1 MPARA
6 RYAVPSPAR
15 RLQPFDSFLLRPARF
30 MSAAKPVALPRSA
43 YRHFLTIPTR
53 WMDNDVYGHV
63 NNVVYYSYFDTVV
76 NEYLIRAGVL
86 DIEHG
91 ETIGLVVET
100 QCNYFMPLAF
110 PQHVDAGLRVTKCGA
125 SSVRYE
131 IGLFAQGSESAA
143 AQGHF
148 VHVYVDR
155 RTRRP
160 APLPDALRAALA
172 PLVLPAN

>member
-1 MPARA
+1 MT
-6 RYAVPSPAR
+6 
-15 RLQPFDSFLLRPARF
+15 
-30 MSAAKPVALPRSA
+30 KPVVAPRSA

-76 NEYLIRAGVL
+76 NEYLIRTGVL
-86 DIEHG
+86 DYESG

-100 QCNYFMPLAF
+100 QCNYFAPLAF
-110 PQHVDAGLRVTKCGA
+110 PDRVEAGLRVARLGA

-131 IGLFAQGSESAA
+131 VGLFREGGGEAC

-155 RTRRP
+155 ATRRP
-160 APLPDALRAALA
+160 AALPAALRAALE
-172 PLVLPAN
+172 PLVAPPGPALAGASAARA